1 VGARLQFS
9 ILGPLEVR
17 RNGAILAVGG
27 PRQRALLA
35 LFLCN
40 SNRVLSR
47 DRLIEELL
55 TDEPGRSPE
64 RVVRVQVSRLRKALT
79 NGDDDPRLLARP
91 PGYVLRVEA
100 GELDLHAF
108 EALAG
113 DGRAALQHEDAA
125 RAAALLRE
133 AETLWRGRPLADLE
147 FEPFAR
153 FEVQRLEELRLLA
166 LEDRIEAELA
176 LGRHAALC
184 PELATLTSEYPL
196 RERLRG
202 QLMLALYRS
211 GRQADALAVYRQTGE
226 MLREELGLDPSRM
239 LQELEHSILVQDA
252 SLDGGALLA
261 VASGPDAPHVCP
273 FKGLEFFDR
282 DDAEYFFGRQR
293 VTAEL
298 LARFTESSLVGI
310 LGPSGIGKSSLLR
323 AGVLAAMSGGELP
336 GSASWPQVLLR
347 PGERPRGQLER
358 ALGGE
363 PIAAVLDRLGPGQRL
378 VIAVDQLEELFT
390 TCGSESERTAFL
402 EQLEAAAQ
410 DGRRRAL
417 VLVALR
423 GDFYMRFAAYPGFA
437 ELLSSSHMLVGPM
450 DRDELAEAIEQP
462 TARAGLEIERPLVD
476 ALVSDTAA
484 QTGGLPLLSA
494 MLLELWQ
501 ARDGC
506 VLRYEAY
513 RASGGTQAAV
523 ARLAEAA
530 YTRFRI
536 PERRVVRS
544 VMLRLATEQDGT
556 LTRRRAPVAEL
567 EQIDGANAVV
577 AALIDDRLLTLSD
590 GKIEL
595 SHEALLREWP
605 RYRAWL
611 EEDRAGRRVH
621 AHLTA
626 AAGEWDARGRDPGEL
641 YRGARLAGALEW
653 AVNHED
659 RLNCVEREFLDRA
672 RLESERQQRR
682 QRTQNRRLRSLL
694 LAVGALLVV
703 AVGAAMIARGKQRS
717 ASTAARVALGR
728 QLGAEAVTEPQLDLA
743 MLMAREAVALDRSP
757 QTEATLLTTL
767 LRSPAVIGTIDLPT
781 NTTAALAFS
790 PDGRML
796 VAGDGLGEL
805 RFFNPRTHA
814 TVAPAI
820 GELADEQ
827 PPVYSADGSLLAY
840 RSNYCQCG
848 FIPVL
853 DARGLQSYAELGIP
867 PGMPP
872 AQREIPGGSIAI
884 APDKRTVYYA
894 YWSADSAA
902 TLAAAYLQ
910 RWTLPGAT
918 ALPVLRVGWH
928 ALLAIRLV
936 DGGSRLMI
944 ASTRDVKTFE
954 AGSLRLLR
962 TATFAPAP
970 AAPTAGA
977 ISPDGRT
984 VAIGYRDG
992 AVSFVNTATGATRT
1006 TTAGHEAPVARVLYA
1021 ADGDTAVSVGNDDT
1035 VIVWNPQTARPD
1047 EVVAGP
1053 PGQVAGAAISPDG
1066 RTLYTSSQNGLLL
1079 EWDLAGAR
1087 SFGDRAGL
1095 GSATARC
1102 CGVLAPPAPP
1112 LAFAPNGSRF
1122 AVRLGPATVG
1132 LFSTSTLRRLA
1143 TFTIEPSHGPI
1154 TALAWSPAG
1163 HELAVAGYS
1172 GLVQLWS
1179 TDGAPRLV
1187 RPLVGLRSMFGQP
1200 EAVQSVAFSSDGSLV
1215 AGGDNDITGSI
1226 DGGAA
1231 TDDHASL
1238 AIWQAATGKL
1248 LAAPPGLNTGQVDQQ
1263 VGDDLLAFS
1272 PDRKL
1277 IAMSLFDGSILIFD
1291 AASGQVRQAFASP
1304 SGTTSMAFAPDGTL
1318 ATGTPAGTVQFWNP
1332 MSGREIGSPLVVAST
1347 AVTSIAFD
1355 ASGARLATAGLGE
1368 GTVKLWF
1375 ASTLQ
1380 QQGAALSTDPGTT
1393 AAVAFEPGADRLLA
1407 VDDTGHAVSWP
1418 MSLQAWEHQACTV
1431 AGRNLT
1437 RQEWLSLGIGRP
1449 YTTVCGP

>member
-1 VGARLQFS
+1 
-9 ILGPLEVR
+9 
-17 RNGAILAVGG
+17 
-27 PRQRALLA
+27 
-35 LFLCN
+35 
-40 SNRVLSR
+40 
-47 DRLIEELL
+47 
-55 TDEPGRSPE
+55 
-64 RVVRVQVSRLRKALT
+64 
-79 NGDDDPRLLARP
+79 
-91 PGYVLRVEA
+91 
-100 GELDLHAF
+100 
-108 EALAG
+108 
-113 DGRAALQHEDAA
+113 
-125 RAAALLRE
+125 
-133 AETLWRGRPLADLE
+133 
-147 FEPFAR
+147 
-153 FEVQRLEELRLLA
+153 
-166 LEDRIEAELA
+166 
-176 LGRHAALC
+176 
-184 PELATLTSEYPL
+184 
-196 RERLRG
+196 
-202 QLMLALYRS
+202 
-211 GRQADALAVYRQTGE
+211 

-252 SLDGGALLA
+252 SLDGRALLA
-261 VASGPDAPHVCP
+261 VASGSDASHVCP

-293 VTAEL
+293 VVAEL
-298 LARFTESSLVGI
+298 LARVTESSLVGI

-347 PGERPRGQLER
+347 PGERPSGQLQR

-363 PIAAVLDRLGPGQRL
+363 PIAAVLDRLSPGQRL

-390 TCGSESERTAFL
+390 TCGSESERAAFL

-410 DGRRRAL
+410 DARRRAL
-417 VLVALR
+417 VVVALR
-423 GDFYMRFAAYPGFA
+423 GDFYMRFAAHPRFA
-437 ELLSSSHMLVGPM
+437 ELLSSSHVLVGPM
-450 DRDELAEAIEQP
+450 DRDELADAIERP
-462 TARAGLEIERPLVD
+462 GARAGLEIERPLVD

-523 ARLAEAA
+523 ARLAEAGYA
-530 YTRFRI
+530 RFGV

-544 VMLRLATEQDGT
+544 VMLRLAGEQDGT

-577 AALIDDRLLTLSD
+577 AALINDRLLTLSD
-590 GKIEL
+590 GRIEL

-626 AAGEWDARGRDPGEL
+626 AAGEWDARGRDSAEL

-653 AVNHED
+653 RAQNDD
-659 RLNCVEREFLDRA
+659 RLNSVEREFLDRG

-717 ASTAARVALGR
+717 ASTAARVALAR

-796 VAGDGLGEL
+796 VAGDGLGDL

-840 RSNYCQCG
+840 RSNYCQCD
-848 FIPVL
+848 FLPVL
-853 DARGLQSYAELGIP
+853 DARRLQPYAELGIP

-894 YWSADSAA
+894 YWSVDGLA
-902 TLAAAYLQ
+902 TQAAAYLQ
-910 RWTLPGAT
+910 RWTLPSAT
-918 ALPVLRVGWH
+918 ALPVVRVGSH
-928 ALLAIRLV
+928 ALLAIRSV
-936 DGGSRLMI
+936 GGGSRLMI
-944 ASTRDVKTFE
+944 ASTRDVKTFD
-954 AGSLRLLR
+954 AGSLRLLH
-962 TATFAPAP
+962 TSAFALAP
-970 AAPTAGA
+970 AAPSAGA

-1006 TTAGHEAPVARVLYA
+1006 TTAGHEAPVARVVYA
-1021 ADGDTAVSVGNDDT
+1021 PDGDTAVSVGNDDT
-1035 VIVWNPQTARPD
+1035 AIVWNPRTAKPD
-1047 EVVAGP
+1047 EVLAGP

-1079 EWDLAGAR
+1079 EWDLAGGR

-1095 GSATARC
+1095 GATARC
-1102 CGVLAPPAPP
+1102 CGVLSPAAPP
-1112 LAFAPNGSRF
+1112 LAFAPYGSRF

-1143 TFTIEPSHGPI
+1143 TFTIEPGHGPI
-1154 TALAWSPAG
+1154 TALAWSPDG

-1200 EAVQSVAFSSDGSLV
+1200 EAVQSVAFSADGSLV
-1215 AGGDNDITGSI
+1215 AGSDNDITGSI

-1231 TDDHASL
+1231 NDDHASL

-1248 LAAPPGLNTGQVDQQ
+1248 LAAPPGLNTGHVDQPL
-1263 VGDDLLAFS
+1263 GDDLLAFS
-1272 PDRKL
+1272 PHRKL

-1291 AASGQVRQAFASP
+1291 AASGQVQQAFASP
-1304 SGTTSMAFAPDGTL
+1304 SGMTSMAFAPDGTL

-1332 MSGREIGSPLVVAST
+1332 ASGREIGSPLVVGST

-1355 ASGARLATAGLGE
+1355 ASGARLATAGRGE

-1380 QQGAALSTDPGTT
+1380 QQGPALSTDPGAT
-1393 AAVAFEPGADRLLA
+1393 AAVGFEPGADRLLA

-1418 MSLQAWEHQACTV
+1418 MSLQAWEQQACTV

-1437 RQEWLSLGIGRP
+1437 RQEWSSLGIGRP
-1449 YTTVCGP
+1449 YRMVCGP